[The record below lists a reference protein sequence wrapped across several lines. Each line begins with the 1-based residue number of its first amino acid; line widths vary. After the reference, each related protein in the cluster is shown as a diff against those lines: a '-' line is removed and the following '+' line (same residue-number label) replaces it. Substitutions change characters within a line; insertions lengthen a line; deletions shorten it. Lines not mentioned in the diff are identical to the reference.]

1 MKMSDFEIV
10 RDYRHAKNKVG
21 QVQILADMNLCSKK
35 EIENVLE
42 QCGVKV
48 LRADTPEEKRQ
59 SISYLYNEGKDDE
72 EIATLIGLKPSSV
85 GQIRVKLGLKKHKKK
100 RKPVG
105 SDFLLEN

>member
-42 QCGVKV
+42 KCGVKV

-59 SISYLYNEGKDDE
+59 SISYLYSEGKDDE
-72 EIATLIGLKPSSV
+72 EIATLIGMKPSSV
-85 GQIRVKLGLKKHKKK
+85 GTIRAKLGLKKHKKK

-105 SDFLLEN
+105 ADFLLEN